1 MCFRS
6 WTLQFARYRSRPF
19 IRRDPIA
26 FFELWIVLTSR
37 TLRNAAMKAAKPFWN
52 LAEQL
57 QLPVCYEAREHN
69 VNRALHVKHAFL

>member
-6 WTLQFARYRSRPF
+6 WTLQFARYRSRQD
-19 IRRDPIA
+19 DPE
-26 FFELWIVLTSR
+26 FEECYRITTDKWTSR